1 MTDSRS
7 KAENVKGKSDA
18 SWGERQASK
27 KKKKMKQNT
36 MMRVCQ
42 RNTGVNTEQ
51 LKSCQWPKLE

>member
-7 KAENVKGKSDA
+7 KAGNVKVSLMHPEEKGKTQK
-18 SWGERQASK
+18 R
-27 KKKKMKQNT
+27 KKMKQNT
-36 MMRVCQ
+36 MMRVRQ